1 MIKKRDIN
9 EYINENGAPFTDS
22 YIDFVKG
29 FRMGQQFQ
37 KTDLLEAIKLE
48 MNNNSIA
55 WKNYEDDPDQVKA
68 FNRRLEFLDFM
79 QQWIKQNL

>member
-1 MIKKRDIN
+1 MIKKRDIK
-9 EYINENGAPFTDS
+9 EYIEDNGNPFS
-22 YIDFVKG
+22 ESKIDFLKG

-48 MNNNSIA
+48 MDNNAIA

-79 QQWIKQNL
+79 QQWIKHNL